1 VIAVLPPNN
10 NELSCRVVAATVLLE
25 VPVRSNLLNQLP
37 VVRVSAI
44 ELLPSM
50 LIFGASCIFGLVHV
64 VPNVNVL
71 AKVEL
76 LMNPPNPS
84 WSKFVAL
91 VMTKMVP
98 LVDLVSTILA
108 LEKLSFLTTAP
119 VDVHDPVVRVYP
131 FKFRLPA
138 VNVYVAV
145 FARVILV
152 ARSILPDVC
161 VKAVTIDKFVG
172 SVILAVELIVS
183 NENNDP
189 ILDKAGV
196 PVKVVVPVADM
207 LALLKFTLFELFVI
221 PAIG

>member
-1 VIAVLPPNN
+1 
-10 NELSCRVVAATVLLE
+10 
-25 VPVRSNLLNQLP
+25 
-37 VVRVSAI
+37 
-44 ELLPSM
+44 
-50 LIFGASCIFGLVHV
+50 
-64 VPNVNVL
+64 
-71 AKVEL
+71 
-76 LMNPPNPS
+76 
-84 WSKFVAL
+84 
-91 VMTKMVP
+91 MTKMVP